1 MISAKEAN
9 NISFIY
15 GKCGEYL
22 NSIEKNIIKSAK
34 AGRYYVSIQLVSFGI
49 DIASD
54 ESHEIVVAIIDYLR
68 NLGYSA
74 TVAKKVNGYYSSL
87 FVSWVKPLEK
97 EQVNKED

>member
-22 NSIEKNIIKSAK
+22 DSIEKDIIKAAK
-34 AGRYYVSIQLVSFGI
+34 AGRYDVSIRLVSFGI

-54 ESHEIVVAIIDYLR
+54 ESNEIVVAIIDYLR
-68 NLGYSA
+68 NLGYNVS
-74 TVAKKVNGYYSSL
+74 VAKKVNGYYAL
-87 FVSWVKPLEK
+87 LLVSWVKPLEK
-97 EQVNKED
+97 EHKNKED

>member
-22 NSIEKNIIKSAK
+22 DSIEKDIMKAAK
-34 AGRYYVSIQLVSFGI
+34 AGKYDVSIQLVSFGI

-54 ESHEIVVAIIDYLR
+54 DSHEIVVAIIDYLR

-74 TVAKKVNGYYSSL
+74 TVSKKVNGYYASL
-87 FVSWVKPLEK
+87 LMSWVKPLE
-97 EQVNKED
+97 ENKEE

>member
-22 NSIEKNIIKSAK
+22 DSIEKDIMKAAK
-34 AGRYYVSIQLVSFGI
+34 AGRYDILIELISFGI

-54 ESHEIVVAIIDYLR
+54 ETHEIVVAIIDYLR
-68 NLGYSA
+68 NLGYNAS
-74 TVAKKVNGYYSSL
+74 VAKKVNGYYASL
-87 FVSWVKPLEK
+87 LISWVKPLE
-97 EQVNKED
+97 ENKED

>member
-22 NSIEKNIIKSAK
+22 DSIEKDIIKAAK
-34 AGRYYVSIQLVSFGI
+34 AGRYDILIELISFGI

-54 ESHEIVVAIIDYLR
+54 ETNEIVVAIIDYLR
-68 NLGYSA
+68 NLGYNASI
-74 TVAKKVNGYYSSL
+74 AKKVNGYYASL
-87 FVSWVKPLEK
+87 LVSWVKPLEK
-97 EQVNKED
+97 DQVNKED

>member
-22 NSIEKNIIKSAK
+22 DSIEKDIIKAAK
-34 AGRYYVSIQLVSFGI
+34 AGRYDVSIQLVSFGI

-54 ESHEIVVAIIDYLR
+54 DSNEIVVTIIDYLR
-68 NLGYSA
+68 NLGYSV
-74 TVAKKVNGYYSSL
+74 TVSKKVNGYYASL
-87 FVSWVKPLEK
+87 LISWVKPLE
-97 EQVNKED
+97 ENKED

>member
-22 NSIEKNIIKSAK
+22 DSIEKDIMKAAK
-34 AGRYYVSIQLVSFGI
+34 AGRYDILIELISFGI
-49 DIASD
+49 DIASH

-68 NLGYSA
+68 NLGYNAS
-74 TVAKKVNGYYSSL
+74 VAKKVNGYYASL
-87 FVSWVKPLEK
+87 LISWVKPLE
-97 EQVNKED
+97 ENKED

>member
-22 NSIEKNIIKSAK
+22 DSIEKDIIKAAK
-34 AGRYYVSIQLVSFGI
+34 AGRYDILIELISFGI

-54 ESHEIVVAIIDYLR
+54 ETHEIIVAIIDYLR
-68 NLGYSA
+68 NLGYNAS
-74 TVAKKVNGYYSSL
+74 VAKKVNGYYASL
-87 FVSWVKPLEK
+87 LISWVKPLE
-97 EQVNKED
+97 ENKED

>member
-22 NSIEKNIIKSAK
+22 DSIEKDIIKAAK
-34 AGRYYVSIQLVSFGI
+34 AGRYDILIELISFGI

-54 ESHEIVVAIIDYLR
+54 ETHEIVVAIMDYLR
-68 NLGYSA
+68 NLGYNAS
-74 TVAKKVNGYYSSL
+74 VAKKVNGYYASL
-87 FVSWVKPLEK
+87 LVSWVKPLE
-97 EQVNKED
+97 ENKED

>member
-22 NSIEKNIIKSAK
+22 DSIEKDIMKAAK
-34 AGRYYVSIQLVSFGI
+34 AGRYDILIELISFGI

-68 NLGYSA
+68 NLGYNAS
-74 TVAKKVNGYYSSL
+74 VAKKVNGYYASL
-87 FVSWVKPLEK
+87 LISWVKPLE
-97 EQVNKED
+97 ENKED

>member
-22 NSIEKNIIKSAK
+22 DSIEKDIIKAAK
-34 AGRYYVSIQLVSFGI
+34 AGRYDVSIQLISFGI
-49 DIASD
+49 DIALD
-54 ESHEIVVAIIDYLR
+54 DSHEIVVAIINYLR

-74 TVAKKVNGYYSSL
+74 TVSKKVNGYYASL
-87 FVSWVKPLEK
+87 LVSWVKPLE
-97 EQVNKED
+97 ENKED

>member
-22 NSIEKNIIKSAK
+22 NSIKKYIIKAAK
-34 AGRYYVSIQLVSFGI
+34 AGRYDILIELISFGI

-54 ESHEIVVAIIDYLR
+54 ESHEIVVAIIEYLR
-68 NLGYSA
+68 NLGYSV
-74 TVAKKVNGYYSSL
+74 TVSKKVNGYYASL
-87 FVSWVKPLEK
+87 LISWVKPLE
-97 EQVNKED
+97 ENKED

>member
-22 NSIEKNIIKSAK
+22 DSIEKDIIKAAK
-34 AGRYYVSIQLVSFGI
+34 AGKYDVSIQLVSFEI

-68 NLGYSA
+68 NLGYSV
-74 TVAKKVNGYYSSL
+74 TVAKKVNGYYASL
-87 FVSWVKPLEK
+87 LISWVKPLE
-97 EQVNKED
+97 ENKED

>member
-22 NSIEKNIIKSAK
+22 DSIEKDIIKASK
-34 AGRYYVSIQLVSFGI
+34 AGRYDILIELISFGI

-54 ESHEIVVAIIDYLR
+54 ESNEIVVAIIDYLR
-68 NLGYSA
+68 NLGYSV
-74 TVAKKVNGYYSSL
+74 TVSKKINGYYASL
-87 FVSWVKPLEK
+87 LISWVKPLE
-97 EQVNKED
+97 ENKED

>member
-22 NSIEKNIIKSAK
+22 DSIEKDIMKAAK
-34 AGRYYVSIQLVSFGI
+34 AGRYDILIELISFGI

-68 NLGYSA
+68 NLGYNAS
-74 TVAKKVNGYYSSL
+74 VAKKVNGYYASL
-87 FVSWVKPLEK
+87 LISWIKPLE
-97 EQVNKED
+97 ENKED

>member
-15 GKCGEYL
+15 DKCGEYL
-22 NSIEKNIIKSAK
+22 DSIEKDISKAAK
-34 AGRYYVSIQLVSFGI
+34 AGRDDVSIQLVSFGI

-54 ESHEIVVAIIDYLR
+54 ESHEIVVAIINYLR

-87 FVSWVKPLEK
+87 FVSWVKPLE
-97 EQVNKED
+97 ENKED

>member
-15 GKCGEYL
+15 GKCGEYID
-22 NSIEKNIIKSAK
+22 SIEKDIIKAAK
-34 AGRYYVSIQLVSFGI
+34 AGRYDVSIQLVSFGI

-68 NLGYSA
+68 NLGYSV
-74 TVAKKVNGYYSSL
+74 TVSKKVNGYYASL
-87 FVSWVKPLEK
+87 LISWVKPLE
-97 EQVNKED
+97 ENKED

>member
-22 NSIEKNIIKSAK
+22 DSIEKDIIKAAK
-34 AGRYYVSIQLVSFGI
+34 AGKYDVSIQLVSFEI

-74 TVAKKVNGYYSSL
+74 TVSKKVNGYYASL
-87 FVSWVKPLEK
+87 IISWVKPLE
-97 EQVNKED
+97 ENKED

>member
-15 GKCGEYL
+15 EKCGEYL
-22 NSIEKNIIKSAK
+22 DSIEKDIMKAAK
-34 AGRYYVSIQLVSFGI
+34 AGKYDILIELISFGI

-68 NLGYSA
+68 NLGYSV
-74 TVAKKVNGYYSSL
+74 TVSKKVNGYYASL
-87 FVSWVKPLEK
+87 LVSWVKPLEK
-97 EQVNKED
+97 EQKNKED

>member
-22 NSIEKNIIKSAK
+22 DSIEKDIIKAAK
-34 AGRYYVSIQLVSFGI
+34 AGRYDVSIQLVSFGI

-54 ESHEIVVAIIDYLR
+54 DSHEIVVAIIDYLR
-68 NLGYSA
+68 NLGYSV
-74 TVAKKVNGYYSSL
+74 TVSKKVNGYYASL
-87 FVSWVKPLEK
+87 LISWVKPLE
-97 EQVNKED
+97 ENKED

>member
-22 NSIEKNIIKSAK
+22 DSIEKDIIKAAK
-34 AGRYYVSIQLVSFGI
+34 AGRYDILIELISFGI

-54 ESHEIVVAIIDYLR
+54 ESHKIVVAIIDYLR
-68 NLGYSA
+68 NIGYSV
-74 TVAKKVNGYYSSL
+74 TVSKKVNGYYAL
-87 FVSWVKPLEK
+87 LLISWVKPLE
-97 EQVNKED
+97 ENKED

>member
-15 GKCGEYL
+15 DKCGEYL
-22 NSIEKNIIKSAK
+22 DSIEKDIIKAAK
-34 AGRYYVSIQLVSFGI
+34 AGRYDVSIQLVSFGI

-54 ESHEIVVAIIDYLR
+54 DSHEIVVAIIGYLR

-74 TVAKKVNGYYSSL
+74 TVAKKVNGYYASL
-87 FVSWVKPLEK
+87 FISWVKPLE
-97 EQVNKED
+97 ENKED